1 MTSNEIYNNI
11 SEYFSTPMRK
21 WVLDDV
27 YNMAEDDYSVSD
39 YCQKVVNYGCS
50 SGVVTSMIYY
60 TDTIKF
66 YDNFV
71 NEINDLL
78 VNYDVNPADII
89 GDDDDKLFISDYS
102 KNKLAWYA
110 YEAIVYEI
118 LECIENL

>member
-1 MTSNEIYNNI
+1 MTQEEIYNNI
-11 SEYFSTPMRK
+11 SGYFDTPMRK

-27 YNMAEDDYSVSD
+27 YDMAEEDYSMSE
-39 YCQKVVNYGCS
+39 YCQEVINYGCS
-50 SGVVTSMIYY
+50 SGVVISMIYY

-71 NEINDLL
+71 DEINDLL
-78 VNYDVNPADII
+78 VNYGVNPIDIANN
-89 GDDDDKLFISDYS
+89 DDDKLFISYDS